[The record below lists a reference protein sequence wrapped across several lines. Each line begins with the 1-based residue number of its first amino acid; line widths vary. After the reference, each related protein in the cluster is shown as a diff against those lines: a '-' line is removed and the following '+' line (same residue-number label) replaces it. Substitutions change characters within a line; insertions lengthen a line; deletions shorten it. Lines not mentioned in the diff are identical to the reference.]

1 MIACNR
7 LIPQFEGFFMPA
19 VFISGANRGLGLEFA
34 RQYAAAGWQVVGA
47 CREPAHADALQAV
60 SGVTIVPL
68 DVGDT
73 ASIEALSA
81 NRDFGKLD
89 LLINNAGIFGSSLSD
104 NSQTLEAMEGANWL
118 DIFRVN
124 AIGPFE
130 VTRAL
135 LPRLAP
141 GAKIGIISSQLASI
155 AGNASGGIYGYRAAK
170 AAVNMVGR
178 SLSVDLKARGFI
190 VLLLDPGW
198 VQTDMGGAGA
208 PLTPTQSVTGLCQVI
223 AKAGPDAN
231 GRFLIW
237 DGREASW

>member
-1 MIACNR
+1 
-7 LIPQFEGFFMPA
+7 MPA

-34 RQYAAAGWQVVGA
+34 RQYSAAGWQVVGA
-47 CREPAHADALQAV
+47 CREPARADALRAV
-60 SGVTIVPL
+60 AGVTVVPL
-68 DVGDT
+68 DVGDA
-73 ASIEALSA
+73 ASIAALSA

-104 NSQTLEAMEGANWL
+104 NSQTLDEMDGTNWL

-135 LPRLAP
+135 LSRLNP

-178 SLSVDLKARGFI
+178 SLSVDLKAEGFI